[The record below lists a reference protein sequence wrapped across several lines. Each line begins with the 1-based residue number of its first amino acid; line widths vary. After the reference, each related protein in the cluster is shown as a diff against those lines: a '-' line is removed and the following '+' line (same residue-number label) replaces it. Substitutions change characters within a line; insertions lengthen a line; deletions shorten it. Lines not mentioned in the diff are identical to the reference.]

1 MLSSDLNSAE
11 DTTAS
16 APIDAEREE
25 QEEEENSPAESDV
38 LEEEV
43 DVQTVH
49 ILWLLTILKRNI
61 KRMKL
66 DVALN

>member
-49 ILWLLTILKRNI
+49 IIRLLTILKRDI
-61 KRMKL
+61 ERMEL
-66 DVALN
+66 DVAFN

>member
-1 MLSSDLNSAE
+1 MLSCDLNSA
-11 DTTAS
+11 DDPTAS

-25 QEEEENSPAESDV
+25 QEEEENSPARSDV

-61 KRMKL
+61 NRMEL